1 MLMTIAS
8 EAKLKIAPE
17 RFFAEPNVHPRTE
30 RSDGKILRREKV
42 GHRVI
47 ITFANDSL
55 SCVPR
60 KIGAIV
66 DGGGQRPGSG
76 SFSIHHHDS

>member
-30 RSDGKILRREKV
+30 RSDGKILRREKLV
-42 GHRVI
+42 
-47 ITFANDSL
+47 TEL
-55 SCVPR
+55 L
-60 KIGAIV
+60 
-66 DGGGQRPGSG
+66 
-76 SFSIHHHDS
+76 